1 VTELLELQRTHERR
15 DEKWK
20 DHVGHLRQVEHA
32 LLGALTTHTAAAAAA
47 ATDNDQKP
55 AALVARVYLFL

>member
-32 LLGALTTHTAAAAAA
+32 LLGALTTHTAAAAA
-47 ATDNDQKP
+47 TDNDQKP